1 MSDDPFFDMEEPLR
15 DALGLARALSMAA
28 AGLSDEYE
36 TAAIMALASEIE
48 EKIRTA
54 KECWKRGV
62 QFAPPVKP
70 LRAVVHNS
78 EHANVA
84 DARPLLARK
93 LSRKQTVD

>member
-36 TAAIMALASEIE
+36 NAAIMALASEIE
-48 EKIRTA
+48 EKIRAA
-54 KECWKRGV
+54 KECWTRGV
-62 QFAPPVKP
+62 QFTPPVKP
-70 LRAVVHNS
+70 LLAVVHNS
-78 EHANVA
+78 EHANFG

-93 LSRKQTVD
+93 SSRQQTAD